1 MGGLVMGETYY
12 LFSNG
17 ELKRKDNNLEYQ
29 TSIGNKNLKVEM
41 LDEIFLF
48 GEADLNTK
56 ALNFMAQNN
65 VVMHIYNY
73 YGFYS
78 GSFFPRDK
86 IGSGYILVNQVDSY
100 KDSSKRLLIAQKFI
114 DAASHNIHRN
124 MRYYNARNID
134 LSEEIKMVDYLRKQ
148 VYTTKDIQELMGIEG
163 NIRKIY
169 YSTWNK
175 IIKQDIDFEKRVKN
189 PPDNMINSLISFVN
203 SLLCSVALSEIYK
216 TNLSPYISYLHE
228 PGTRRFS
235 LSLDITEI
243 FKPLIVD
250 RMIFAMLNKNQLSI
264 KDFEKDSNFTYL
276 KETGRKK
283 ILVEFD
289 DRLNKTIKHK
299 DLNRSVS
306 YRYMMRLECYK
317 LIKHITG
324 EKDYEGFK
332 MWW

>member
-1 MGGLVMGETYY
+1 
-12 LFSNG
+12 
-17 ELKRKDNNLEYQ
+17 
-29 TSIGNKNLKVEM
+29 
-41 LDEIFLF
+41 
-48 GEADLNTK
+48 
-56 ALNFMAQNN
+56 
-65 VVMHIYNY
+65 
-73 YGFYS
+73 
-78 GSFFPRDK
+78 
-86 IGSGYILVNQVDSY
+86 
-100 KDSSKRLLIAQKFI
+100 
-114 DAASHNIHRN
+114 
-124 MRYYNARNID
+124 
-134 LSEEIKMVDYLRKQ
+134 
-148 VYTTKDIQELMGIEG
+148 
-163 NIRKIY
+163 
-169 YSTWNK
+169 
-175 IIKQDIDFEKRVKN
+175 
-189 PPDNMINSLISFVN
+189 MINSLISFVN
-203 SLLCSVALSEIYK
+203 SLLYSVALSEIYK